1 MSSRMTRFK
10 KMKFARCLILGL
22 VWFVLIGSSGQSQ
35 TPAFADTIWAG
46 TLTASTKVVAHYQNG
61 VKRNA
66 VTGATAN
73 GIPMELWFPTAT
85 TFSVVFNNST
95 LRAST
100 AEGRNGVMVYD
111 ATLYDVINGEN
122 PSPGNE
128 QTSYWTGEGT
138 VDQRRKKLLGK
149 STTETQIETYLQ
161 TVSSYSYKKKGQV
174 ETLTIRGTA
183 ILLNQSLDSLGDGW
197 MLEPGVVT
205 FSGTFTKTGRRVSVE
220 GIKQGFEG
228 F

>member
-1 MSSRMTRFK
+1 
-10 KMKFARCLILGL
+10 MKFARSLILGL
-22 VWFVLIGSSGQSQ
+22 VWLVLVDSFGYAQ

-46 TLTASTKVVAHYQNG
+46 SLTASTKVVAHYQNE
-61 VKRNA
+61 VKRNT

-138 VDQRRKKLLGK
+138 VDRLKKKLLGK
-149 STTETQIETYLQ
+149 STTETQIEPYLI
-161 TVSSYSYKKKGQV
+161 TSSSYSYKKKGQV

-183 ILLNQSLDSLGDGW
+183 ILPNQSLDSLGDGW
-197 MLEPGVVT
+197 KLEPGVVT
-205 FSGTFTKTGRRVSVE
+205 FSGTFTKTERRVSVE
-220 GIKQGFEG
+220 GLKQGSAG

>member
-1 MSSRMTRFK
+1 
-10 KMKFARCLILGL
+10 MKFSPWFILGL

-61 VKRNA
+61 VKRNT

-100 AEGRNGVMVYD
+100 AEGRNGVMVYN

-138 VDQRRKKLLGK
+138 VDQLKKKLLGK
-149 STTETQIETYLQ
+149 STTETQIEPYLI
-161 TVSSYSYKKKGQV
+161 TSSSYSYKKKGQV

-183 ILLNQSLDSLGDGW
+183 ILPSQSLDSLGDGW
-197 MLEPGVVT
+197 KLEPGVVT
-205 FSGTFTKTGRRVSVE
+205 FSGTFTKTERKVSVE

>member
-1 MSSRMTRFK
+1 
-10 KMKFARCLILGL
+10 MKFSTWFILGL
-22 VWFVLIGSSGQSQ
+22 GWFTLLGSSGFAQ
-35 TPAFADTIWAG
+35 TPALADTIWAG

-61 VKRNA
+61 VKRNT

-128 QTSYWTGEGT
+128 QISYWTGEGT
-138 VDQRRKKLLGK
+138 VDQLKKKLFGK
-149 STTETQIETYLQ
+149 STTETQIEPYLI
-161 TVSSYSYKKKGQV
+161 TSSSYSYKKKGQV

-183 ILLNQSLDSLGDGW
+183 ILPNQSLDSLGDGW
-197 MLEPGVVT
+197 KLEPGVVT
-205 FSGTFTKTGRRVSVE
+205 FSGTFTKTERRVSVE

>member
-1 MSSRMTRFK
+1 
-10 KMKFARCLILGL
+10 
-22 VWFVLIGSSGQSQ
+22 
-35 TPAFADTIWAG
+35 
-46 TLTASTKVVAHYQNG
+46 
-61 VKRNA
+61 
-66 VTGATAN
+66 
-73 GIPMELWFPTAT
+73 
-85 TFSVVFNNST
+85 
-95 LRAST
+95 
-100 AEGRNGVMVYD
+100 MVYD

-161 TVSSYSYKKKGQV
+161 IVSSYSYKKKGQV

-205 FSGTFTKTGRRVSVE
+205 FSGTFTKTGRKVSVE

>member
-1 MSSRMTRFK
+1 
-10 KMKFARCLILGL
+10 MKFSPCCILGL
-22 VWFVLIGSSGQSQ
+22 GWFTLLGSSGFAQ
-35 TPAFADTIWAG
+35 TPALADTIWAG
-46 TLTASTKVVAHYQNG
+46 ILTASTKVVAHYQNG
-61 VKRNA
+61 VKRNT

-128 QTSYWTGEGT
+128 HTSYWTGEGT
-138 VDQRRKKLLGK
+138 VDQLKKKLFGK
-149 STTETQIETYLQ
+149 STTETQIEPYLI
-161 TVSSYSYKKKGQV
+161 TSSSYSYKKRGQV

-183 ILLNQSLDSLGDGW
+183 ILPSQVLDSLGDGW
-197 MLEPGVVT
+197 KLEPGVVT
-205 FSGTFTKTGRRVSVE
+205 FSGTFTKTERRVSVE